1 MLSTF
6 IATCKKT
13 WTQIKWLWK
22 HAKPVL
28 GYLIFNTAV
37 TAVFSCIGVY
47 SALLS
52 KSLIDAATSANLN
65 AVFKWL
71 GLMALIFVF
80 RITLSSITSITGTK
94 CSTTLKNNIQ
104 KHFYEHITYSEW
116 LEHSKYH
123 SVNLL
128 TRINSDVGVI
138 IGLITGTVSSLLS
151 LSITFIASFITLFFL
166 ERTVAILAVIIAPA
180 LMLCSIVFGKKVK
193 KLYLEAQ
200 DHSIKY
206 NTFIQES
213 IQNIMIIKTFCKEK
227 KNMKD
232 LEVLQDKTMQ
242 LNLRSCIIGL
252 IASLFLSVSSYLTYF
267 IVFSVGAF
275 KLATG
280 LMTFGTMTAMLQL
293 FNNIQGPLSG
303 FANIIPS
310 LIKSLASV
318 ERLMEVEAMTL
329 EDRTPQQLAYTP
341 QIMPTIRF
349 NDITFGYKSDFP
361 ILSHVSCSIK
371 AGEAIGLV
379 GPSGGGKTTLIRLLL
394 ALAHPQEGT
403 VTLHTN
409 HQNEEITASH
419 RELISYVPQSN
430 TLFSGTIRENLCY
443 GNLDATDEQI
453 MGAAKAACAW
463 EFISVLEKGLETT
476 LGEKGL
482 GISEGQA
489 QRLAIARAFL
499 RQKPIL
505 ILDEATSALDPETE
519 VKVLHAIRTLHHKP
533 TCLIITHRP
542 SALSICDRVFRLE
555 NQNLNTVE
563 SINTLTKIDIA

>member
-1 MLSTF
+1 MVAL
-6 IATCKKT
+6 IKKT
-13 WTQIKWLWK
+13 WTQIKWLCR

-28 GYLIFNTAV
+28 GYLIFNTSV
-37 TAVFSCIGVY
+37 TAVFSGIGVY
-47 SALLS
+47 SAILS
-52 KSLIDAATSANLN
+52 KSLIDSATSADLP

-71 GLMALIFVF
+71 GLMALIFLF
-80 RITLSSITSITGTK
+80 RITLSSVTSITGTK
-94 CSTTLKNNIQ
+94 CSTTLRNNIQ

-128 TRINSDVGVI
+128 TRINSDVGVV
-138 IGLITGTVSSLLS
+138 IGLITSTVSSLLS
-151 LSITFIASFITLFFL
+151 LTITLVASFITLFFL
-166 ERTVAILAVIIAPA
+166 DRTVAILSIIIAPV

-193 KLYLEAQ
+193 KLYMEVQ

-206 NTFIQES
+206 NSFIQES

-227 KNMKD
+227 KNTQD
-232 LEVLQDKTMQ
+232 LEALQDTTMK
-242 LNLRSCIIGL
+242 LNIRSSIIGL
-252 IASLFLSVSSYLTYF
+252 VAGLFMTVSSYLTYF
-267 IVFSVGAF
+267 IVFSVGAV
-275 KLATG
+275 KLARG

-303 FANIIPS
+303 FASILPS
-310 LIKSLASV
+310 IIKSLASV

-329 EDRTPQQLAYTP
+329 EDRAPKQLPYTP
-341 QIMPTIRF
+341 QLRPTICF
-349 NDITFGYKSDFP
+349 NQVTFGYQPQSP
-361 ILSHVSCSIK
+361 ILNHISCSI
-371 AGEAIGLV
+371 APGEIIGLV

-394 ALAHPQEGT
+394 ALAQPQEGS

-409 HQNEEITASH
+409 HQNEEVNALH
-419 RELISYVPQSN
+419 RELISYVPQGN
-430 TLFSGTIRENLCY
+430 TLFSGSIKENLCY
-443 GNLDATDEQI
+443 GNLNATDKEIEQ
-453 MGAAKAACAW
+453 AANGACAW
-463 EFISVLEKGLETT
+463 DFISALETGLETS

-519 VKVLHAIRTLHHKP
+519 VKVLHAIKTLSHKP

-542 SALSICDRVFRLE
+542 SALSICDRVLRLE
-555 NQNLNTVE
+555 SQKLTPIE
-563 SINTLTKIDIA
+563 SIEHLLKVEIA